1 MIGYSLKTTT
11 TIDNHNYADTITVEN
26 SRLYNISILS

>member
-11 TIDNHNYADTITVEN
+11 AIDSHNNADTITVEN
-26 SRLYNISILS
+26 RCLYNISILS